1 MKGGDFM
8 AYISQASL
16 NNVYNHYLTSY
27 APKSTSRYDTHK
39 KSELRSIYNS
49 IIKQTKT
56 SPLYLIDINKDVRRF
71 AVGMKENARE
81 LKNTI
86 SSLSSQGS
94 SHVLDQKTAF
104 SSDEG
109 LIQAK
114 YIGADA
120 RTADVD
126 NFEVDVKQLASSQVN
141 LGSYLPDGECALPPD
156 TYSFDLHINDT
167 DYEFQFNINKG
178 ESNRELQEKLSNLLN
193 RSNVGIT
200 SSIIENEEGYS
211 SLRLESNATGTAA
224 NGAAL
229 FHISDQNTSRKAGAV
244 EYLGIGEITDSPAD
258 AVFLINGS
266 EYSTNTNTFIANRDY
281 ELTLKGITPE
291 DTPVTIGLKPDVES
305 MSDNIHQLINSY
317 NQFLTRANIYS
328 GSNINS
334 NKLISEMNRITNTYR
349 SDLDTMGLIPEDD
362 GLISIDDR
370 LLSQTLEDEEEGK
383 LHMDTIQNFAGSL
396 VHKSNQISLNPMN
409 YVDKIVVAYKNPA
422 KAFANPYVTSMYSG
436 MLFNSYC

>member
-1 MKGGDFM
+1 M
-8 AYISQASL
+8 AFISQTSL
-16 NNVYNHYLTSY
+16 NNVYNYYLTSY

-56 SPLYLIDINKDVRRF
+56 SPLYLVDINKDVRRF

-94 SHVLDQKTAF
+94 NHVLDQKTAF
-104 SSDEG
+104 SSNEE
-109 LIQAK
+109 LIEAK

-120 RTADVD
+120 RTADID
-126 NFEVDVKQLASSQVN
+126 DFEVEVQQLASSQVN
-141 LGSYLPDGECALPPD
+141 LGSYLPDRECALPPD

-193 RSNVGIT
+193 RSNVGIK
-200 SSIIENEEGYS
+200 SSIEEDEEGNT
-211 SLRLESNATGTAA
+211 SLRLESNTTGIPG
-224 NGAAL
+224 NGNSL
-229 FHISDQNTSRKAGAV
+229 FQISDQNTSRRAGAV
-244 EYLGIGEITDSPAD
+244 DYLGISEITSAPTNAD
-258 AVFLINGS
+258 FTINGTKYTS
-266 EYSTNTNTFIANRDY
+266 NINTFIANRDY
-281 ELTLKGITPE
+281 ELTLNGITPE
-291 DTPVTIGLKPDVES
+291 DSPVTIGLKPDVES

-334 NKLISEMNRITNTYR
+334 DKLISEMNRITNTYR
-349 SDLDTMGLIPEDD
+349 SDLDTMGLTPEED
-362 GLISIDDR
+362 GLISINDK
-370 LLSQTLEDEEEGK
+370 LLSQTLGDEEEGE
-383 LHMDTIQNFAGSL
+383 LHMNTIQDFAGSL
-396 VHKSNQISLNPMN
+396 VHKSDQISLNPMS

-422 KAFANPYVTSMYSG
+422 RAFANPYMTSMYSG